1 MRIAFV
7 CTGNTCRSPM
17 AEAIFR
23 FYAKEKGLDNV
34 EVSSYGLRIDPNE
47 RVTSDKAV
55 KAVKNI
61 GIPIRAKKA
70 KAVTE
75 NVINTADYVIVMT
88 EAQKKILPYENVF
101 TFDSL
106 TGGGDIPDPYG
117 EGQDAYDAT
126 AFRLKLAI
134 QNLINDIAGGKL

>member
-23 FYAKEKGLDNV
+23 FYAKEKGLVNV

-47 RVTSDKAV
+47 RVTSDKAL

-70 KAVTE
+70 RP
-75 NVINTADYVIVMT
+75 
-88 EAQKKILPYENVF
+88 LPK
-101 TFDSL
+101 T
-106 TGGGDIPDPYG
+106 
-117 EGQDAYDAT
+117 
-126 AFRLKLAI
+126 
-134 QNLINDIAGGKL
+134 